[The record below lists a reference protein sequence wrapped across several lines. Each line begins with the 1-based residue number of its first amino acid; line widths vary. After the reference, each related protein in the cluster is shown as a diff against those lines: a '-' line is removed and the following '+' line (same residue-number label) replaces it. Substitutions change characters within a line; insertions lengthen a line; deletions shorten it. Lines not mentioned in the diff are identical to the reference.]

1 MQKKSFLIT
10 EVLAM
15 LLGFLGVHRYY
26 TGYVGLGIL
35 QTLTFGGFGIWSLID
50 FIFISLG
57 KYKDANGQELES
69 YDRNL
74 GLGFLIFFIVV
85 TFALVRLPSN
95 KTVINNTYSPNV
107 SDKTESV
114 KRIDSQAFRGCIK
127 LNDVKYC
134 GYHNIAS
141 EGSVFDGCVSLVK
154 VAVPEDYE
162 DKEFCGKYVDKKLD
176 DKCEPIKRPDNSAG
190 RTSILSTAIGV
201 TTAALMMNNRRHMQ
215 Y

>member
-69 YDRNL
+69 YDKNL

-107 SDKTESV
+107 SDKTERV
-114 KRIDSQAFRGCIK
+114 ERIVVFGDITCTVNADGYGCNGRLSDEDRAKLKIIQAELNTERVERIVVFGDIICTVNANGYDC
-127 LNDVKYC
+127 NDVL
-134 GYHNIAS
+134 S
-141 EGSVFDGCVSLVK
+141 DEDRVK
-154 VAVPEDYE
+154 L
-162 DKEFCGKYVDKKLD
+162 KK
-176 DKCEPIKRPDNSAG
+176 IQAG
-190 RTSILSTAIGV
+190 LQ
-201 TTAALMMNNRRHMQ
+201 N
-215 Y
+215 